1 MSILSIDASA
11 QILETDRF
19 PTRTDWKTVG
29 ADRKKVGVDGKTI
42 SVNRRAIHITRK
54 SNCATIHKDCA
65 VIHKGVRPDSL
76 DSAYPS
82 FSNAIVDL
90 ARGPRLLN
98 PIQCATA
105 SNRI

>member
-1 MSILSIDASA
+1 M
-11 QILETDRF
+11 
-19 PTRTDWKTVG
+19 
-29 ADRKKVGVDGKTI
+29 DGKMI
-42 SVNRRAIHITRK
+42 GMNRRAIHMTKK
-54 SNCATIHKDCA
+54 SNRATIHIDCA